1 MNETIYFF
9 IIFSLVGAFIGYVCK
24 THFCVDN
31 QNVHI
36 QALEEDLDNIEL
48 RQDNFERNTR
58 EILRNFQHVERVVAI
73 PVNDSRNVITDIE
86 MCNE

>member
-1 MNETIYFF
+1 MNESIYFF
-9 IIFSLVGAFIGYVCK
+9 IIFSVVGAFIGYVCK
-24 THFCVDN
+24 SHFCVDN

-58 EILRNFQHVERVVAI
+58 EILRNFQDVERVVAI
-73 PVNDSRNVITDIE
+73 PVNNSRNEITDVE